1 MQGKML
7 VAFDPIGKTMKF
19 TKQFQGYQSE
29 MTLMLN
35 EMKAKNPAIEA
46 DQRAGRAVL
55 WDKKPIELD
64 QQARDCDST
73 VARQSYVYQNKIG

>member
-1 MQGKML
+1 MS
-7 VAFDPIGKTMKF
+7 F
-19 TKQFQGYQSE
+19 TKQLKGYESE
-29 MTLMLN
+29 MTLLIR

-55 WDKKPIELD
+55 WDKAPVELD
-64 QQARDCDST
+64 QQARDRDSS